1 MSLRVTLL
9 RDIDHGGQPSQPD
22 QVAGQFLEFIQAA
35 KTSLHL
41 AIYDFRLSPQ
51 GKYYAPIVNALSE
64 RAQAGVE
71 IRIAYD
77 HGKPQGFRPD
87 ADPAPTGTQA
97 FLQQAF
103 KDSKVQSRAITD
115 LNPIHA
121 DPKLMHSKYIV
132 RDGMT
137 LWTGSVNL
145 TEDAWTFQEN
155 NLIQVDSPELSSY
168 FETDFEE
175 LWTSADINS
184 TGQNDFGSVPVGQT
198 MIDVAFSPGEG
209 ITIDAVTANLIAFAK
224 RRIKLA
230 SMLIASRGV
239 LTALQNALRSNQVTE
254 LTGIYDSTQMQQ
266 TIENWR
272 KVPHNA
278 ELIPAFQEVSS
289 RFASKT
295 SITYSPEGK
304 HNFMHN
310 KVVVVDDVV
319 FTGSYNLS
327 HSATQNAEN
336 ILVIHNAQI
345 ADQYG
350 AYIDQLVAAY
360 GGHLDQSSST

>member
-1 MSLRVTLL
+1 
-9 RDIDHGGQPSQPD
+9 
-22 QVAGQFLEFIQAA
+22 
-35 KTSLHL
+35 
-41 AIYDFRLSPQ
+41 
-51 GKYYAPIVNALSE
+51 
-64 RAQAGVE
+64 
-71 IRIAYD
+71 
-77 HGKPQGFRPD
+77 
-87 ADPAPTGTQA
+87 
-97 FLQQAF
+97 
-103 KDSKVQSRAITD
+103 
-115 LNPIHA
+115 
-121 DPKLMHSKYIV
+121 MHSKYIV

-155 NLIQVDSPELSSY
+155 NLVQVDSSELSSY

-175 LWTSADINS
+175 LWASADINS
-184 TGQNDFGSVPVGQT
+184 TGQDDFGSVSVGQT

-209 ITIDAVTANLIAFAK
+209 VTIDMVTANLIASAK
-224 RRIKLA
+224 RRVKLA

-239 LTALQNALRSNQVTE
+239 LTALQNALCSNQVLE
-254 LTGIYDSTQMQQ
+254 LKGIYDSTQMQQ

-278 ELIPAFQEVSS
+278 ELIPTFQEVST
-289 RFASKT
+289 RLVSKA

-304 HNFMHN
+304 HNFVHN
-310 KVVVVDDVV
+310 KVVVIDDIV

-360 GGHLDQSSST
+360 GRP